1 MNTGHLSPGQVKV
14 CNSDVSIFQMF
25 IIQISTVFDF
35 SSGLEYLSRI
45 DGLFVK
51 QLVEVLEIV
60 TGFETE
66 NKFHI
71 LNKNGQIVYKVTRI
85 RISNWKIGW
94 IANVT
99 GFEWNLIS
107 GLKCQVLGCF

>member
-1 MNTGHLSPGQVKV
+1 MPY
-14 CNSDVSIFQMF
+14 SDVNFFQMF

-71 LNKNGQIVYKVTRI
+71 LNKNGQTVYKVTRI
-85 RISNWKIGW
+85 RISNWKTRMGEPEIFFCEPGKY
-94 IANVT
+94 
-99 GFEWNLIS
+99 G
-107 GLKCQVLGCF
+107 